1 MANKPI
7 NQIDQTAELENDS
20 LLIAEMT
27 DGTKVIKFEDLA
39 KAVKKIIGKDVNVV
53 DTLDITEKGNVSE
66 GYLVSEALED
76 KQAQIRAAYGYF
88 GKEIE
93 FTWAELKTKT
103 AAGDFSG
110 INIGDYK
117 DVTLSNGEKVRM
129 EVAGIDTY
137 IGHQSNNNHRIY
149 WISRDC
155 LKTTYAMNDTNTNT
169 GGFPASKLKTT
180 LNTTIFNMLPA
191 EVQAVIVAD
200 KRLCSTKGSWEWKED
215 QKLWL
220 PSEVEVW
227 GFNSW
232 SEVGYGNGCGIQFP
246 IFAGSLRHI
255 CKGLGFGAAATGSR
269 CGWWCD
275 SPCASST
282 TNFCYVST
290 VGLANNNY
298 ASSALGVP
306 VCFTT

>member
-7 NQIDQTAELENDS
+7 NQIDQTTELDTDS
-20 LLIAEMT
+20 LIIAEMT
-27 DGTKVIKFEDLA
+27 DGTKVIKFEDFA
-39 KAVKKIIGKDVNVV
+39 AAVKKVIGKDVELV
-53 DTLDITEKGNVSE
+53 DTLDITEKGYVSE

-76 KQAQIRAAYGYF
+76 KQAQIRAAYGYS

-93 FTWAELKTKT
+93 YTWAEIKTKE

-117 DVTLSNGEKVRM
+117 DVILSNGETVRM

-137 IGHQSNNNHRIY
+137 IGYQSSNNHRIY

-155 LKTTYAMNDTNTNT
+155 LATTYAMNSTATNT
-169 GGFPASKLKTT
+169 GGFPASDLKTT
-180 LNTTIFNMLPA
+180 LNSTIYAMLPE
-191 EVQAVIVAD
+191 EVQNVIVAD
-200 KRLCSTKGSWEWKED
+200 KRLCSTKGAWEWQED

-227 GFNSW
+227 GHNTW
-232 SEVGYGNGCGIQFP
+232 SEVGYGNGCGVQFP

-255 CKGLGFGAAATGSR
+255 CKGLGFGKAAAGSR
-269 CGWWCD
+269 CDWWCD
-275 SPCASST
+275 SPNASYT
-282 TNFCYVST
+282 TNFCYVTNS
-290 VGLANNNY
+290 GN
-298 ASSALGVP
+298 ASHSAATTLLGVP

>member
-20 LLIAEMT
+20 LIIAEMT
-27 DGTKVIKFEDLA
+27 DGTKVIKFADFA
-39 KAVKKIIGKDVNVV
+39 AAVKKVIGKDVNVV

-76 KQAQIRAAYGYF
+76 KQAQIRAAYGYY

-93 FTWAELKTKT
+93 YTWAEIKTKT

-137 IGHQSNNNHRIY
+137 FGYQSGDNHRIY

-155 LKTTYAMNDTNTNT
+155 LKTTYAMNSTNTNT
-169 GGFPASKLKTT
+169 GGFPASALKTT

-191 EVQAVIVAD
+191 EVQNVIVAD

-227 GFNSW
+227 GHNTW

-269 CGWWCD
+269 SNWWCD
-275 SPCASST
+275 SPSASNT
-282 TNFCYVST
+282 TLFCHVYYVGGALYS
-290 VGLANNNY
+290 Y
-298 ASSALGVP
+298 ASTALGVP

>member
-20 LLIAEMT
+20 LIIAEMT
-27 DGTKVIKFEDLA
+27 DGTKVIKFEDFA
-39 KAVKKIIGKDVNVV
+39 AAVKKVIGKDVNVV

-88 GKEIE
+88 GKALD
-93 FTWAELKTKT
+93 FTWAEIKSKT

-117 DVTLSNGEKVRM
+117 DVILSNGETVRM

-155 LKTTYAMNDTNTNT
+155 LKTTYPMNDTNTNT
-169 GGFPASKLKTT
+169 GGFPASKLFTT
-180 LNTTIFNMLPA
+180 LNTTIFAMLPT
-191 EVQAVIVAD
+191 EVQNAIVAD

-227 GFNSW
+227 GHNTW

-269 CGWWCD
+269 YDWWCD
-275 SPCASST
+275 SPYASNT
-282 TNFCYVST
+282 TNFCVVSI
-290 VGLANNNY
+290 VGNANYNA
-298 ASSALGVP
+298 ASTALGVP

>member
-20 LLIAEMT
+20 LIIAEMT
-27 DGTKVIKFEDLA
+27 DGTKVIKFADFA
-39 KAVKKIIGKDVNVV
+39 AAVKKVIGKDVNVV

-76 KQAQIRAAYGYF
+76 KQAQIRAAYGYY

-93 FTWAELKTKT
+93 YTWAEIKTKT

-137 IGHQSNNNHRIY
+137 FGYQSGDNHRIY

-155 LKTTYAMNDTNTNT
+155 LKTTYAMNSTNTNT
-169 GGFPASKLKTT
+169 DGFPASALKTT

-191 EVQAVIVAD
+191 EVQNVIVAD
-200 KRLCSTKGSWEWKED
+200 KRLCSTKGSWGWKED

-227 GFNSW
+227 GHNTW

-269 CGWWCD
+269 GHWWCD
-275 SPCASST
+275 SPYASNT
-282 TNFCYVST
+282 TNFCYVTNLGNAHNHVAST
-290 VGLANNNY
+290 
-298 ASSALGVP
+298 ALGVP